1 MAQSNDV
8 LAQMLLQQSRQQGRR
23 QSAASRL
30 AEQMMAGLNNP
41 TPVYSTGATL
51 ARAGSG
57 LLAGLMAQQAESRDQ
72 ARDDEQMQ
80 RLQDR
85 TDKRDYLDGQ
95 GAADFRIRMSGQ
107 APAPAQPA
115 TAPPIVMQPL
125 PPPQDAGGA
134 DQPRGYRNNNPL
146 NITDAPFTREQPGY
160 QGSDGRFGR
169 FDTMD
174 NGVAA
179 ADRLLQ
185 SYARRGLNTVQAII
199 NRWAPAGDGNNNP
212 AAYATTVSRALNVE
226 PGAALDMN
234 DPAVRRR
241 LIDAMA
247 VVENGRPM
255 APAGTQYAGRPTAT
269 DAGAPGPAAPP
280 AGPAAQRQPDFM
292 ALYLEASSSRNPQ
305 IRAMA
310 PGLLAQANRE
320 AARAGRVNP
329 TVEINGPQGPGTYE
343 RRPDG
348 TLAFIGGRMPP
359 QEGPSSSRGPIPE
372 GMRLNSAGTLEE
384 IPGYRQRP
392 QQPDETERLLRAS
405 GYTPGTPEYEAAA
418 RRLLERRGQPAQTN
432 VNVSPETSL
441 MRADSKTL
449 EAINEGQ
456 GQARSLISLLD
467 RAERAV
473 RAVPEGQAARF
484 LPAIGQTLAS
494 FGVQVP
500 GTSEAEILN
509 ALTNQLAGLQRIP
522 GSGAT
527 TDYETRL
534 YLQAVP
540 RLGNTRDG
548 NLALLDMGRRL
559 ARRRIEEAAIWRR
572 HVGQPD
578 LMERLDALPPVFG
591 DSDMEVLM
599 SGPAAPAAPPPP
611 PPPPP
616 RPPGMIDRARRN
628 GPGMP
633 ALPPGYEMLP

>member
-1 MAQSNDV
+1 MAQSNDI

-72 ARDDEQMQ
+72 AREDEQMQ

-85 TDKRDYLDGQ
+85 TDKRDYTNRQELASFLGGPSQAPIQMPQQPIQTAPGGTVQREPLADLPQAQPRGEAPPAVSQGIAQRAALDPSAPDYAERIARINNGVIGQ
-95 GAADFRIRMSGQ
+95 TMPGQ
-107 APAPAQPA
+107 APQPMPRPAQ
-115 TAPPIVMQPL
+115 
-125 PPPQDAGGA
+125 AG
-134 DQPRGYRNNNPL
+134 
-146 NITDAPFTREQPGY
+146 
-160 QGSDGRFGR
+160 
-169 FDTMD
+169 
-174 NGVAA
+174 
-179 ADRLLQ
+179 
-185 SYARRGLNTVQAII
+185 
-199 NRWAPAGDGNNNP
+199 
-212 AAYATTVSRALNVE
+212 
-226 PGAALDMN
+226 
-234 DPAVRRR
+234 
-241 LIDAMA
+241 
-247 VVENGRPM
+247 
-255 APAGTQYAGRPTAT
+255 
-269 DAGAPGPAAPP
+269 AGAPPQSDA
-280 AGPAAQRQPDFM
+280 M
-292 ALYLEASSSRNPQ
+292 TMYLRAVSSQNPMISRL
-305 IRAMA
+305 A
-310 PGLLAQANRE
+310 PGYLAQANRE
-320 AARAGRVNP
+320 DARAGRVNP

-348 TLAFIGGRMPP
+348 TLAFIGARMPP

-372 GMRLNSAGTLEE
+372 GMRLNSAGALEE

-392 QQPDETERLLRAS
+392 QQPDDTERLLRAS
-405 GYTPGTPEYEAAA
+405 GYTPGTPEYEAQA

-441 MRADSKTL
+441 MRADSDTL
-449 EAINEGQ
+449 KAINEGQ

-467 RAERAV
+467 RTERAV

-509 ALTNQLAGLQRIP
+509 ALTGQLAGLQRIP

-527 TDYETRL
+527 TDYEMRL
-534 YLQAVP
+534 FLQAVP

-599 SGPAAPAAPPPP
+599 SGPAATAAP